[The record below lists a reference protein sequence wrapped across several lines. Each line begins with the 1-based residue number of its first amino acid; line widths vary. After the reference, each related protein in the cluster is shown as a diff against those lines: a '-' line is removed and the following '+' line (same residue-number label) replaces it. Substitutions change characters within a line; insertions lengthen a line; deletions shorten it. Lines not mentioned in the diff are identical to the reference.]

1 MQKSNFL
8 TRVRAFFRTPRGIL
22 AGLWGAYFLYWGS
35 LGPIIPYLSLYYT
48 EIGLTGSQIG
58 QLGALRS
65 LISFISA
72 IALAFLSDVLRRRK
86 LILIVCILG
95 MIAAT
100 LIYPTMLSFATLLP
114 VVALYSIFLAPGPS
128 IIDQA
133 TLRAL
138 NNPRDYS
145 KVRVGG
151 SYGWGIIVFLA
162 GLVINAPGLPL
173 TVMFPM
179 HIFFLLLLL
188 ALVVFLPEIRE
199 MGESKKAKGASVA
212 DIWQLLRQPG
222 FALWMGVIFLF
233 GATEA
238 SVINFLFLHM
248 QDLGGSSVLMGSA
261 MSIAIL
267 GEIAGFTIAK
277 RVQHRIGAR
286 RMIIIALALRIVWFA
301 VAAVI
306 RQPFWV
312 LIIQVLGGSGFA
324 MIESGSVAYVNE
336 RSPKRIG
343 TTAQAVRSAILIR
356 LSSFFGALIAGP
368 LYQNYGGAVMF
379 AIMGAVSI
387 VTLILAFILRAVEQK
402 HNSGAALPSS

>member
-1 MQKSNFL
+1 MQKTNF
-8 TRVRAFFRTPRGIL
+8 TSRIRAFFHTPRGIL

-35 LGPIIPYLSLYYT
+35 LAPLIPYLSLYYKS
-48 EIGLTGSQIG
+48 IGLTGSQIG

-65 LISFISA
+65 MISFISA

-100 LIYPTMLSFATLLP
+100 LIYPSMLSFATLLP
-114 VVALYSIFLAPGPS
+114 VVALYSVFLAPGPA
-128 IIDQA
+128 IIDEA

-173 TVMFPM
+173 TIMFPM

-188 ALVVFLPEIRE
+188 ALVVFLPEVRE
-199 MGESKKAKGASVA
+199 IGQSKAKRASVA
-212 DIWQLLRQPG
+212 DIWKLLRQPG
-222 FALWMGVIFLF
+222 FALWMGIIFLF

-238 SVINFLFLHM
+238 SVINFLFLHI
-248 QDLGGSSVLMGSA
+248 QDLGGSSVLMGFA
-261 MSIAIL
+261 MSVAIL
-267 GEIAGFTIAK
+267 GEVAGFSIAK
-277 RVQHRIGAR
+277 RVQHKIGAR
-286 RMIIIALALRIVWFA
+286 RMIIIALVLRIFWFG
-301 VAAVI
+301 I
-306 RQPFWV
+306 ISIIKQSFWV
-312 LIIQVLGGSGFA
+312 LPIQVLGGAGFSL
-324 MIESGSVAYVNE
+324 IESGSVAYVNE

-356 LSSFFGALIAGP
+356 LSTFFGSLICGP
-368 LYQNYGGAVMF
+368 LFQNFGGANMY
-379 AIMGAVSI
+379 ALMGATTVI
-387 VTLILAFILRAVEQK
+387 TLILAFILRTVERK
-402 HNSGAALPSS
+402 NNSGAALPSP